1 MDEADATRLFLLAE
15 LASSGPAQRH
25 HLRRVAR
32 IARVLPSG
40 HLSVG
45 RGLRRLEKSGL
56 VAATRD
62 KAGGWL
68 SARVVY
74 ALTDDGR
81 RELGSLRDALLAHE
95 LAAEHS
101 GAGSGT
107 SGPARWWVKARRA
120 FNAWLE
126 TPLARRSGELR

>member
-1 MDEADATRLFLLAE
+1 MNEADATQLFLLAE

-25 HLRRVAR
+25 HLRRAAR

-45 RGLRRLEKSGL
+45 LGLRRLEQSGL
-56 VAATRD
+56 VAATRYRG
-62 KAGGWL
+62 GGWL

-74 ALTDDGR
+74 TLTDDGR
-81 RELGSLRDALLAHE
+81 RELGSLRDMLLAHE
-95 LAAEHS
+95 LAAERS
-101 GAGSGT
+101 GPGSGISAPT
-107 SGPARWWVKARRA
+107 RWWVKARRA

-126 TPLARRSGELR
+126 MPLARRSGELR